1 MFPVDSLQPSQFLCQ
16 LCDSTMSACLLKRH
30 FSNRFLHCINF
41 TIHFLH
47 QQQIFTHCKMLLCN
61 FFFSSNLTQW
71 FQVLA
76 KGFLMFICML
86 YYFPYPNQ
94 RCRTLMIAVFQVLYL
109 ERLQSQT
116 HFLRYET
123 KLSQFFFYCSQNY
136 ILLSNYIR
144 DSVYLRTVSSCSFVL
159 PLPLIELRSIF
170 PLKDT

>member
-1 MFPVDSLQPSQFLCQ
+1 
-16 LCDSTMSACLLKRH
+16 
-30 FSNRFLHCINF
+30 
-41 TIHFLH
+41 
-47 QQQIFTHCKMLLCN
+47 
-61 FFFSSNLTQW
+61 
-71 FQVLA
+71 
-76 KGFLMFICML
+76 MFICML

-94 RCRTLMIAVFQVLYL
+94 RCRTLIAVFQVLYL

-123 KLSQFFFYCSQNY
+123 KLSQFFFFYCSQNY

>member
-1 MFPVDSLQPSQFLCQ
+1 MLY
-16 LCDSTMSACLLKRH
+16 
-30 FSNRFLHCINF
+30 I
-41 TIHFLH
+41 FLH
-47 QQQIFTHCKMLLCN
+47 QQEIFTHCKMLLCN
-61 FFFSSNLTQW
+61 FFFSNFTQW

-76 KGFLMFICML
+76 KGFLMFIYML
-86 YYFPYPNQ
+86 YYFPSYPNQ

-123 KLSQFFFYCSQNY
+123 KLSQFFFFFFYCSQNY

-144 DSVYLRTVSSCSFVL
+144 DSVYLKTVSSCSFVS
-159 PLPLIELRSIF
+159 PLPLIELWSIF